1 MVNEMDEIRGIYKGN
16 QEDGEKDVSTCE
28 PATKKESDFKKLELK
43 VDTVLSSTSMVL
55 GDIEKTLELLVGPIP
70 KEEPK
75 VAKIQTPENRINA
88 LYDDLERIERIILET
103 SRVNGQIKELFEQK
117 NFFRGLRWIR

>member
-1 MVNEMDEIRGIYKGN
+1 MTDKGYVNECLDKCAEN
-16 QEDGEKDVSTCE
+16 EKHRPICE

-43 VDTVLSSTSMVL
+43 VDKVLSSTSIVL
-55 GDIEKTLELLVGPIP
+55 GDVEKTLELLVGPIP

-75 VAKIQTPENRINA
+75 EAKIQTPENRINA

-103 SRVNGQIKELFEQK
+103 SRVNGQIKELFE
-117 NFFRGLRWIR
+117 